1 MATGTTVGEQMAA
14 RTCRAL
20 SWCPV
25 FLTPR
30 RKSVLCC
37 TPAQQHSGAFACHS
51 AGMSAS
57 RARHHLTIADKNR
70 LRRHHREHP
79 ELTQEQLREWAY
91 AAFGQWVARSTVGH
105 IVRAPEE
112 VCANPQATRF
122 QSGRYPDMEQ
132 ELYALMAARGAQLG
146 VDIKRLDA
154 PVLSD
159 AELWAQANEILKRTR
174 GSDESVSV
182 AWVHRFKKRHGLH
195 RSQLKRAAATTD
207 DMPAEVL
214 AEMPELT
221 VAEQTLEA
229 AHASAGDKRRAADA
243 AVGAELEGLEH
254 TPEPSKKRPAT
265 AVTVATAA
273 ATEAIAAATEA
284 IAASTVAAGNRSH
297 FVSSEDILLLTQ
309 VLSVKPWAFPYAMDG
324 WQQVVEK
331 LREDGNFRL
340 EKTVGACQARVS
352 LLLGHMKAGNTAA
365 LRKSGTEDEFDRKC
379 ALIREVSSQM
389 EAHEGPPTAENPS
402 TASAAAAPVA
412 VQDAASSIGVLDLA
426 QEREQMAQRRLALM
440 ERKLERELAAQKRHS
455 EEQVSRLEKLHC
467 EQQKIQQEQHAQL
480 LGTIQQQQAMMFDLI
495 K

>member
-1 MATGTTVGEQMAA
+1 
-14 RTCRAL
+14 
-20 SWCPV
+20 
-25 FLTPR
+25 
-30 RKSVLCC
+30 
-37 TPAQQHSGAFACHS
+37 
-51 AGMSAS
+51 MSAS

-195 RSQLKRAAATTD
+195 RSQLKRAAVTATAAAPAAAAD
-207 DMPAEVL
+207 EMAAEVL
-214 AEMPELT
+214 VQTPELT

-379 ALIREVSSQM
+379 ALIREVSSLM
-389 EAHEGPPTAENPS
+389 DTHGGPPTAENPS
-402 TASAAAAPVA
+402 TTSAAAAPVA

-455 EEQVSRLEKLHC
+455 EEQVSRLEKLHR

-480 LGTIQQQQAMMFDLI
+480 LGTIQQQQAMMFELI
-495 K
+495 KSLAP

>member
-1 MATGTTVGEQMAA
+1 
-14 RTCRAL
+14 
-20 SWCPV
+20 
-25 FLTPR
+25 
-30 RKSVLCC
+30 
-37 TPAQQHSGAFACHS
+37 
-51 AGMSAS
+51 MSAS
-57 RARHHLTIADKNR
+57 RARHHLTIGDKNR

-112 VCANPQATRF
+112 ACANPEATRF

-132 ELYALMAARGAQLG
+132 ELYALIAARGAQLG
-146 VDIKRLDA
+146 VDIRRPDA

-159 AELWAQANEILKRTR
+159 AELWAKANEILKRTR

-195 RSQLKRAAATTD
+195 RSQLKRASSTDSPTAAAGAAAAAAGG
-207 DMPAEVL
+207 PEVQVQVQT
-214 AEMPELT
+214 PELT

-229 AHASAGDKRRAADA
+229 SAGDKRSAADA
-243 AVGAELEGLEH
+243 AVGAELGGLEQS
-254 TPEPSKKRPAT
+254 TAPPTKRPAT
-265 AVTVATAA
+265 GSAADVVVVPAAA
-273 ATEAIAAATEA
+273 ATEAAA
-284 IAASTVAAGNRSH
+284 AAGNRSH

-309 VLSVKPWAFPYAMDG
+309 ALAVKPWAFPYAMDG

-331 LREDGNFRL
+331 LRADGNFRL
-340 EKTVGACQARVS
+340 EKTAGACQARVN

-379 ALIREVSSQM
+379 ALIGEVSAQI
-389 EAHEGPPTAENPS
+389 EALGGTHTAETP
-402 TASAAAAPVA
+402 ASVSAAAAAPVVVQGA
-412 VQDAASSIGVLDLA
+412 VGSIDMPDLA
-426 QEREQMAQRRLALM
+426 QERERMAQRRLELM

-455 EEQVSRLEKLHC
+455 EEQVSRLEKLHR

-480 LGTIQQQQAMMFDLI
+480 LGTIQQQQAMMFELI
-495 K
+495 KSLAPGASNQAQSL